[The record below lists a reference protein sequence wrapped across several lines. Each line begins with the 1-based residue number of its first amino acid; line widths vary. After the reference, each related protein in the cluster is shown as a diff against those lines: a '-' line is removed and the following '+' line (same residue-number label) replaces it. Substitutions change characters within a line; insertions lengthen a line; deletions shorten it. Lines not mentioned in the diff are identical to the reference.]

1 MNEPHPLDY
10 KSFPLSKC
18 ILQAYYDDIT
28 RTLWIKFRSGA
39 PHPYQ
44 FAGVPKAKWM
54 GFLAAA
60 SKGTYYHQHIAGRYQ
75 TSSVRK

>member
-10 KSFPLSKC
+10 RSFPLSKC
-18 ILQAYYDDIT
+18 ISAAYYDDIT
-28 RTLWIKFRSGA
+28 KSLWINFRSNSGVS
-39 PHPYQ
+39 YQ
-44 FAGVPKAKWM
+44 FIGVPKAKWS

-75 TSSVRK
+75 NSSVRK